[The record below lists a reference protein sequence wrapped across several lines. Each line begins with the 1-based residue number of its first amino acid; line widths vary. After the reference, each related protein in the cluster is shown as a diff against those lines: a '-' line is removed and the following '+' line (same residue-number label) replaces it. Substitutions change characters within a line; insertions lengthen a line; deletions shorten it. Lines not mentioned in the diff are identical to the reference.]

1 MEILKAL
8 NWRYATKSFDEE
20 RIIPDFQIQAIK
32 EAFNLTPTS
41 YGLQPLK
48 LLVISDKSLQ
58 QKLLKASFNQKQ
70 VSSASHVL
78 VLCIEKKIDEKFIES
93 YFDLVQD
100 IRKTPDDVIKPF
112 KDFLI
117 SDFSKKNNKELRNW
131 AINQAYLAL
140 GNILTVCAVEKIDA
154 CPMEGFVPKDYAE
167 ILGLDTDL
175 IEPVLVTP
183 VGYRH
188 KDDKFSSFEKVRRPL
203 KETVI
208 EITPN

>member
-1 MEILKAL
+1 MEILNAL

-20 RIIPDFQIQAIK
+20 KIIPDDQIQAIK

-48 LLVISDKSLQ
+48 LIVISNKELQ
-58 QKLLKASFNQKQ
+58 GNLLKASFNQKQ

-78 VLCIEKKIDEKFIES
+78 VLCIEKKIDQKFIES

-100 IRKTPDDVIKPF
+100 IRKTPEDIIRPF
-112 KDFLI
+112 KEFLI
-117 SDFSKKNNKELRNW
+117 SDFSKKDNDELRHW

-154 CPMEGFVPKDYAE
+154 CPMEGFVPKQYAE
-167 ILGLDTDL
+167 ILGLDTQY

-183 VGYRH
+183 IGYRH

-208 EITPN
+208 DISN